1 MIQDTT
7 MTMTVFHA
15 PLAAEDEWQQL
26 IDTVP
31 PDCRQRVYDTVCEQ
45 ANALA
50 GHFYDYMMD
59 HAMAKAFINHEVV
72 HQRLHASMVLWL
84 KKVFEHPL
92 QDASAIVAQQRHVGE
107 VHARIQVPVHL
118 VARGARLIKL
128 DLNHAVLARC
138 SDTTQYEQC
147 VAHVNQM
154 LDFALELMSAS
165 YERSAQRSA
174 REDEAYRM
182 HSVGQ
187 NIAVERE
194 RQRAILLEWGQ
205 ELLFTLHRAKGPV
218 PLPSLGKSEFGLWF
232 THKASVMF
240 EGDKDM
246 EHIRI
251 AIERVDTSLMPLLRA
266 PKAALRPREALIQE
280 LQAEL
285 SDLKFHLNTLFERH
299 LETENGRD
307 SLTRLL
313 NRRFLPT
320 VMNREIHMA
329 QTRNTTFALVLIDLD
344 HFKRVNDEY
353 GHDAGDLVLQQAA
366 TLLLGSVRNGDFVF
380 RYGGEELLVM
390 LVEVTAEA
398 AQRIAQ
404 QICTRFE
411 STPLQI
417 GQGRT
422 ITVTASIGVS
432 MYNGHPD
439 YQYLIRRS
447 DDAMYRAKNG
457 GRNRVEF
464 DDGQ

>member
-1 MIQDTT
+1 MAL
-7 MTMTVFHA
+7 TVFHA
-15 PLAAEDEWQQL
+15 PLTAEDEWRHLVDSVTPDSRQL
-26 IDTVP
+26 
-31 PDCRQRVYDTVCEQ
+31 VYDTVCEH
-45 ANALA
+45 ASELA
-50 GHFYDYMMD
+50 KHFYAYMMD

-72 HQRLHASMVLWL
+72 HQRLHGSMMLWL
-84 KKVFEHPL
+84 KKVFEHPMK
-92 QDASAIVAQQRHVGE
+92 DASAIVAQQRHVGE

-128 DLNHAVLARC
+128 DLNQAILARC
-138 SDTTQYEQC
+138 TSTMQYEQC
-147 VAHVNQM
+147 ASHVNQT

-165 YERSAQRSA
+165 YERSAQRNA

-182 HSVGQ
+182 YSVGQ

-205 ELLFTLHRAKGPV
+205 ELLFTLHRAKGAV

-246 EHIRI
+246 EHIRT
-251 AIERVDTSLMPLLRA
+251 AIERVDNTLMPVLRA
-266 PKAALRPREALIQE
+266 PEAALRPREVLIQE
-280 LQAEL
+280 LQSEL
-285 SDLKFHLNTLFERH
+285 GDLKFHLNILFERH

-329 QTRNTTFALVLIDLD
+329 QTRSTTFALMLLDLD

-390 LVEVTAEA
+390 LVEVSTEA
-398 AQRIAQ
+398 AQRIAE
-404 QICTRFE
+404 QIRSRFE

-447 DDAMYRAKNG
+447 DDAMYRAKNA

-464 DDGQ
+464 DSP

>member
-1 MIQDTT
+1 MAL
-7 MTMTVFHA
+7 TVFHT
-15 PLAAEDEWQQL
+15 PLTAESEWRHL
-26 IDTVP
+26 VDSVT
-31 PDCRQRVYDTVCEQ
+31 PDCRQLVYDTVNE
-45 ANALA
+45 NAPELA
-50 GHFYDYMMD
+50 RHFYAYMMEHD
-59 HAMAKAFINHEVV
+59 MAKTFLSHEVV
-72 HQRLHASMVLWL
+72 QQRLHASMGLWL

-92 QDASAIVAQQRHVGE
+92 QDEAAIVAQQRHVGE
-107 VHARIQVPVHL
+107 VHARIQVPVYL

-128 DLNHAVLARC
+128 DLNHALLARC
-138 SDTTQYEQC
+138 TPATPYELCASYVSQI
-147 VAHVNQM
+147 

-165 YERSAQRSA
+165 YERSAQRNA

-182 HSVGQ
+182 YSVGQ

-205 ELLFTLHRAKGPV
+205 ELLFTLHRTKGPV

-232 THKASVMF
+232 NHKASVMF

-246 EHIRI
+246 EHIRT
-251 AIERVDTSLMPLLRA
+251 AIERVDNTLMPVLRA
-266 PKAALRPREALIQE
+266 PESALRSRDALIQE
-280 LQAEL
+280 LQSEL

-299 LETENGRD
+299 LEAENGRD

-313 NRRFLPT
+313 NRRFLST

-329 QTRNTTFALVLIDLD
+329 QTRQTSFALLLIDLD

-390 LVEVTAEA
+390 LVEVNTDA
-398 AQRIAQ
+398 ATRLAQ
-404 QICTRFE
+404 QIRTRFE
-411 STPLQI
+411 TTPLQI

-422 ITVTASIGVS
+422 ITVTASIGVA

-447 DDAMYRAKNG
+447 DEAMYRAKNA

-464 DDGQ
+464 DAS